1 MDNKAEQIFL
11 FGTKR
16 GVTSLFKDFLMI
28 LESLES
34 DHLES
39 MGKLMDALPDEH
51 KSKLVLANHLTPE
64 YMDRLRKR
72 VLSNGNDCY
81 RSIEAQVKN
90 LNIDFK

>member
-1 MDNKAEQIFL
+1 MENKAEQIFL
-11 FGTKR
+11 FGVR
-16 GVTSLFKDFLMI
+16 RNVTSLFKDFLMT

-39 MGKLMDALPDEH
+39 MGKLMDALPEEH
-51 KSKLVLANHLTPE
+51 KSKLILANHLTPE

-72 VLSNGNDCY
+72 VLSNGNDCI
-81 RSIEAQVKN
+81 RSVEGQVKN

>member
-1 MDNKAEQIFL
+1 MDNKAEQLFL
-11 FGTKR
+11 FGCKR
-16 GVTSLFKDFLMI
+16 NVTTLFKDFLMI
-28 LESLES
+28 LEALES

-39 MGKLMDALPDEH
+39 MGKLMDALPEDQ
-51 KSKLVLANHLTPE
+51 KAKLILANHLTPE

-81 RSIEAQVKN
+81 RSIEATVGK